1 MPDEVIFDKTNVP
14 GLVRDRSRSLLLNT
28 RNDEYETI
36 LAQRKKN
43 KEFRELQTRVEKLER
58 TVEMLQERLENVS

>member
-28 RNDEYETI
+28 QSSEYETI

-43 KEFRELQTRVEKLER
+43 KEFKELQIK
-58 TVEMLQERLENVS
+58 VEMLEKTVKKLWERLENGS

>member
-1 MPDEVIFDKTNVP
+1 VPDEVIFDKTNVP

-28 RNDEYETI
+28 QSSEYETI

-43 KEFRELQTRVEKLER
+43 KEFKELQIK
-58 TVEMLQERLENVS
+58 VEMLEKTVKKLWERLENGS

>member
-1 MPDEVIFDKTNVP
+1 MFDKTNVP

-43 KEFRELQTRVEKLER
+43 KEFKEIQSRVEMLER
-58 TVEMLQERLENVS
+58 TVEKLWERLENGR

>member
-1 MPDEVIFDKTNVP
+1 VPDEVIFDKTNVP

-43 KEFRELQTRVEKLER
+43 KEFKELQIK
-58 TVEMLQERLENVS
+58 VEMLEKTVKKLWERLENGS